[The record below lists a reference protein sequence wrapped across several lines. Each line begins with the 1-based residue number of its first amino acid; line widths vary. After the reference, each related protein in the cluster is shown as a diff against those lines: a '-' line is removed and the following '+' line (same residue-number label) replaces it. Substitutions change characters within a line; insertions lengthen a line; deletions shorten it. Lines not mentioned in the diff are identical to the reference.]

1 MKSPQNNQEVVQSL
15 FSQQIN
21 LLATIYDK
29 WQKLE
34 PKNKLARID
43 FILPFVSLA
52 GVLCV
57 LDDSKNEDLQNI
69 RKDFKEFYE
78 KNHPLPLQ
86 WQSSDFSDE
95 IKKKLQKIS
104 DSPNEIMS
112 ATLIDDLMLYAEK
125 YRHAH
130 FVAQFY
136 LQDIL
141 SEEHKK
147 IKIENKENF
156 LETIQQISNEINKK
170 LQSKFASPDDLERHA
185 LLNQLS
191 GFLQSLQDSAKIIDK
206 VDITEEYLQQI
217 DPKNLKAFNQNTS
230 PQIFLFRNGV
240 NEYKI
245 KHFAETILKA
255 GIETEISSSQQ
266 LSNPDTIF
274 KKIAFLKRLFVDIE
288 PRRNMAKKY
297 GIKFDFPEINWEKII
312 NSQPQLLDTNLV
324 QKSYLNEATFNLVA
338 TTFTKNLPEIS
349 QNEINNTVATML
361 PEEALAF
368 LLLFNQEK
376 SDVKIKFDDIPNDIS
391 QVYQLIKSQK
401 FYQKTVDMIYA
412 MEIDVFLDEITE
424 EKVAKIPEIFKQL
437 NYWGNFV
444 GYPITKMNEQV
455 NFSFADAEKDLIDYQ
470 PNVDDDKLKATISG
484 VGVEILKTIQETLQ
498 KIDAEHSIFRDSK
511 TIAVGFDA
519 KKCGD
524 PDFFAKSVA
533 KFSQDHPDSSAFAI
547 HKQVAGKVYEIRV
560 SKIDDATI
568 VETRMIGCNPHNP
581 IGYIGQHDFAILPK
595 LITEIHNAVQTKLQE
610 LKKNPE
616 EYQKLLQKRVPIV
629 DGRVEEILPIL
640 REPAPQPAVKKVVSI
655 ESLGLG
661 EAISCCR

>member
-1 MKSPQNNQEVVQSL
+1 MKSPQNKQETVESL
-15 FSQQIN
+15 FSQQID
-21 LLATIYDK
+21 LLVKIYDK
-29 WQKLE
+29 WQNLE
-34 PKNKLARID
+34 PENKLARID

-57 LDDSKNEDLQNI
+57 LNDSKNEVLQNI

-78 KNHPLPLQ
+78 KNHPLLLK
-86 WQSSDFSDE
+86 WQSSDFSDK
-95 IKKKLQKIS
+95 IKEKLQKIS

-112 ATLIDDLMLYAEK
+112 ATLIDDLMPYAEK

-136 LQDIL
+136 LQDVL
-141 SEEHKK
+141 QEEHEK
-147 IKIENKENF
+147 IKIKNEGNF
-156 LETIQQISNEINKK
+156 LETIQQISTAINKR
-170 LQSKFASPDDLERHA
+170 LESNFRSPDDLEKHA

-206 VDITEEYLQQI
+206 VSITEEYLQQI
-217 DPKNLKAFNQNTS
+217 DAKNPKAFTKNTS
-230 PQIFLFRNGV
+230 SQIFFLGNGA
-240 NEYKI
+240 NGYEI
-245 KHFAETILKA
+245 KNGAETIRA
-255 GIETEISSSQQ
+255 GIEVEFSSSQQ
-266 LSNPDTIF
+266 LSKPDTIF

-297 GIKFDFPEINWEKII
+297 GIKFDFPEIDWEKII
-312 NSQPQLLDTNLV
+312 NPQPQLLATNLA
-324 QKSYLNEATFNLVA
+324 KESYLNEATFGLVVEILK
-338 TTFTKNLPEIS
+338 KNLPEIS
-349 QNEINNTVATML
+349 PDEINNTVATML

-391 QVYQLIKSQK
+391 QVYELIKSQK

-412 MEIDVFLDEITE
+412 MEIDIFLGEITE

-437 NYWGNFV
+437 NYLGNFV

-455 NFSFADAEKDLIDYQ
+455 NFSFANAEQDLIDYQ
-470 PNVDDDKLKATISG
+470 PNVEDDKLQATISG

-498 KIDAEHSIFRDSK
+498 KIDAEHSIFRDSE
-511 TIAVGFDA
+511 TIKVGFDA

-524 PDFFAKSVA
+524 PDFFAKSIEEFQ
-533 KFSQDHPDSSAFAI
+533 KNGNSSAFTI

-560 SKIDDATI
+560 SKIDNATI

-581 IGYIGQHDFAILPK
+581 TGHIGQHDFAILPK
-595 LITEIHNAVQTKLQE
+595 LITEIHNAVQTKLQKLQE
-610 LKKNPE
+610 NPE
-616 EYQKLLQKRVPIV
+616 EYQELLQKRVPIV
-629 DGRVEEILPIL
+629 DGRVAEISPIL
-640 REPAPQPAVKKVVSI
+640 RKPATKPVVQEVFPI
-655 ESLGLG
+655 ERLGL
-661 EAISCCR
+661 EKAISCVYR

>member
-29 WQKLE
+29 WQNLE

-95 IKKKLQKIS
+95 IKEKLQKIS

-141 SEEHKK
+141 RKGKNE
-147 IKIENKENF
+147 ENF
-156 LETIQQISNEINKK
+156 LENIQQTSIAINKR
-170 LQSKFASPDDLERHA
+170 LESNFESPDDLERHA

-206 VDITEEYLQQI
+206 DAIAKEYLQQI
-217 DPKNLKAFNQNTS
+217 DPKNPKAFTKNTS
-230 PQIFLFRNGV
+230 SQIFLLGNGV
-240 NEYKI
+240 VDTTDI
-245 KHFAETILKA
+245 ISGFATIKA

-266 LSNPDTIF
+266 LSKPDTIF

-391 QVYQLIKSQK
+391 EVYQLIKSQK

-470 PNVDDDKLKATISG
+470 PNVDDGKLKATISG

-498 KIDAEHSIFRDSK
+498 KIDAKHSIFRDSK

-533 KFSQDHPDSSAFAI
+533 KFSQDHPNSFAFAI

-560 SKIDDATI
+560 SKIDNATI
-568 VETRMIGCNPHNP
+568 VEARMIGCNPHNP
-581 IGYIGQHDFAILPK
+581 TGHIGQHDFAILPK

-629 DGRVEEILPIL
+629 DGRVEEISPIL
-640 REPAPQPAVKKVVSI
+640 RELAPQTAVKKVVSVVSI
-655 ESLGLG
+655 ERLGFLG
-661 EAISCCR
+661 GAILCFGR